1 MVAINDLA
9 YVTGVLVQTV
19 PITTQNYLQQLH
31 RLIQSCKE
39 NHMFQSRLDSQPISK
54 EGE

>member
-1 MVAINDLA
+1 MIAINDLA
-9 YVTGVLVQTV
+9 YMAGVLVQTV
-19 PITTQNYLQQLH
+19 PITTKNYLQQLH
-31 RLIQSCKE
+31 RLIQSHSE